1 VSLKRHGKTDAALN
15 ELTQCLKL
23 RPSDAEAQALQ
34 AAWKAPAVLPVSS
47 STGAGADPAATPDP
61 LERIVRSFDA
71 TAFRQASVM
80 VDQMNATRLAA
91 LGPRDR
97 ALKLSTDAKG
107 YLDRGLLLEAERLYQ
122 SALAEDG
129 SVAEAH
135 LGLALVRER
144 AGNADDARKEA
155 HAALELTPSADAYLV
170 LCRLDMAENRLSEAR
185 DDAGNA
191 LKLEPRSQTA
201 HELLRQIESRSGESK

>member
-1 VSLKRHGKTDAALN
+1 
-15 ELTQCLKL
+15 
-23 RPSDAEAQALQ
+23 
-34 AAWKAPAVLPVSS
+34 
-47 STGAGADPAATPDP
+47 
-61 LERIVRSFDA
+61 
-71 TAFRQASVM
+71 
-80 VDQMNATRLAA
+80 MNATRMAA
-91 LGPRDR
+91 LGPHDR

-122 SALAEDG
+122 SALASDG

-144 AGNADDARKEA
+144 AGNPDDARKEA

-170 LCRLDMAENRLSEAR
+170 LCRLDMAENHLSEAK

-191 LKLEPRSQTA
+191 LKLDPRSQTA
-201 HELLRQIESRSGESK
+201 HELLRQIQTRSQAPSGESK